1 MCPLY
6 FFFEPEIEC
15 NNFKWF
21 RKNWRCQN
29 PRQAQKF
36 RVSWGWVQF
45 LGGLKFF
52 TLLEGGTTGFS
63 LLKNYSSLPPGKV
76 FPVDSPHQIFI
87 PPSLNS
93 TFLLKIF
100 FSEFYHDIKN
110 TLIYKVNCNLKL
122 SLNSMKLMC
131 FILS

>member
-1 MCPLY
+1 MAT
-6 FFFEPEIEC
+6 ENSC
-15 NNFKWF
+15 NLSIYQLGILPPPPTPTPRKIGRWGGRGRVGAIFGGFKIF
-21 RKNWRCQN
+21 HTLARRDNRVFT
-29 PRQAQKF
+29 AQK
-36 RVSWGWVQF
+36 
-45 LGGLKFF
+45 
-52 TLLEGGTTGFS
+52 LLI
-63 LLKNYSSLPPGKV
+63 PPTRKSILSRL
-76 FPVDSPHQIFI
+76 SPPIFI

>member
-1 MCPLY
+1 MAT
-6 FFFEPEIEC
+6 ENSC
-15 NNFKWF
+15 NLSIYQLGILPPPHPHPQKD
-21 RKNWRCQN
+21 
-29 PRQAQKF
+29 RQ
-36 RVSWGWVQF
+36 VGGEGGGGGGWVQF
-45 LGGLKFF
+45 LRGLKFF
-52 TLLEGGTTGFS
+52 TLLQGGTTGFS
-63 LLKNYSSLPPGKV
+63 LTKNYSSLPPGKV
-76 FPVDSPHQIFI
+76 SSVDSPHQIFI